1 LATRHSD
8 LASSFQLL
16 NVVVWDENRRV
27 KDIPL
32 GKVSLTKN
40 FLLKQK
46 TGIEQ
51 WMQMAPAETEGT
63 VTGDVHLEISYY
75 HPTSEIQTHT
85 FSVNGW
91 TSSSL
96 LPSPFKYAEEPF
108 LLTPCLTSSQLWRRE
123 TWSPET
129 STATPI
135 PMWSSTS
142 CRTMRR
148 TPPRSPRLC
157 KRTSTPSSTRTLPC
171 KRARFPKISMIQE
184 FFTSAPPHLF
194 RIHFNHVASLTS
206 SPPLRK

>member
-1 LATRHSD
+1 VEHQGTRLGPRLLLVIAPPILYHLTFSSSSSSLALKVLFFIFSSYFFFFFLATRHSD

-135 PMWSSTS
+135 PM
-142 CRTMRR
+142 
-148 TPPRSPRLC
+148 
-157 KRTSTPSSTRTLPC
+157 
-171 KRARFPKISMIQE
+171 
-184 FFTSAPPHLF
+184 
-194 RIHFNHVASLTS
+194 
-206 SPPLRK
+206 